1 MDIQEIKKL
10 TVAEKISIIGEIW
23 QSMDKEELP
32 VTDSQK
38 LEVRE
43 RIERYNKG
51 KTKFFTWDEIK
62 SELSKAR

>member
-62 SELSKAR
+62 SELNKAR